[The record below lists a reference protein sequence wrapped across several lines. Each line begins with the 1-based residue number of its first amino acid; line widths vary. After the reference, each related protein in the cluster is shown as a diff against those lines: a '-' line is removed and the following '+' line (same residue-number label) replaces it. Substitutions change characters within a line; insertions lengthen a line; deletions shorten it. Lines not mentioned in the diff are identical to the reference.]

1 MNDLELQGWTVVPT
15 RIDSETLCRLR
26 DEILPGG
33 AAGSRCLLD
42 HSLVK
47 ETVIRLRE
55 ELAENGQLPS
65 GTVAIQAVGFDKTP
79 EINWKVAW
87 HQDLMFPFAAPVR
100 TAGYTLPCKKDGVD
114 YARPPRK
121 VLEEMLT
128 VRLHLDDCDE
138 TNGPLHVC
146 TGSHRH
152 GILDSGSILL
162 RVKEHPQATCLAK
175 TGDALLLK
183 PLIVHASSQAA
194 IPRHRR
200 VLHVVYHSGPPPP
213 EPWYRAV

>member
-15 RIDSETLCRLR
+15 RIDSGVLCKLR
-26 DEILPGG
+26 DEMLPGG
-33 AAGSRCLLD
+33 TAGTRCLLD
-42 HSLVK
+42 HLLVK
-47 ETVIRLRE
+47 ETVVRLRE
-55 ELAENGQLPS
+55 ELAESGYLPS
-65 GTVAIQAVGFDKTP
+65 SAVAIQAVAFDKTP

-100 TAGYTLPCKKDGVD
+100 TPGFTLPCKKDGID

-121 VLEEMLT
+121 VLEDMFT

-138 TNGPLHVC
+138 TNGPLRAC

-183 PLIVHASSQAA
+183 PLIVHASSQAVM
-194 IPRHRR
+194 PRHRR
-200 VLHVVYHSGPPPP
+200 VLHVVYHSGTVLT
-213 EPWYRAV
+213 ESWHRAI